1 MQRDVWATGRRPYM
15 ESPMKYD
22 PTKHHRRSIRLPGYD
37 YASPGA
43 YFVTIVTYRHACLF
57 GKMQNNKM
65 QLTKLGQIVEEHW
78 RDISEHF
85 PNVELGTF
93 VVMPNHIHGIIILH
107 ADAIRG
113 VVSTPEILHNHPRRG
128 VVSTPEISH
137 DHSRMDVVSTPEI
150 SHDHSR
156 MDVVSTPEIL
166 NNQPR
171 RGVVST
177 PEILNNQP
185 RRGVVSTPII
195 TVPQP
200 TLGQVVAYF
209 KYQSTKQINTILD
222 SAGTPIWQRSYYEHI
237 IRNEDEH
244 ERIHLYIESNPVN
257 WMDDDENPR

>member
-1 MQRDVWATGRRPYM
+1 
-15 ESPMKYD
+15 MKYD

-43 YFVTIVTYRHACLF
+43 YFVTIVTYHLVCLF
-57 GKMQNNKM
+57 GKIQNDEM
-65 QLTKLGQIVEEHW
+65 QLTNLGQIVEEHW
-78 RDISEHF
+78 RVIPEHF

-113 VVSTPEILHNHPRRG
+113 LISSPEILHNHARRG
-128 VVSTPEISH
+128 VVSTPEIS
-137 DHSRMDVVSTPEI
+137 
-150 SHDHSR
+150 
-156 MDVVSTPEIL
+156 
-166 NNQPR
+166 NNHAR

-177 PEILNNQP
+177 PEILHDHSCRGVVSTPELLNNHS
-185 RRGVVSTPII
+185 RRDVVSTPII
-195 TVPQP
+195 TVPQGDETSPLQRP

-222 SAGTPIWQRSYYEHI
+222 STGTPIWQRNFYEHI

-257 WMDDDENPR
+257 WMDDEENPR

>member
-1 MQRDVWATGRRPYM
+1 MTSVQRDLWATGRRPYM

-37 YASPGA
+37 YATPGA
-43 YFVTIVTYRHACLF
+43 YFVTIATYHNVCLF
-57 GKMQNNKM
+57 GKILNDEMQITN
-65 QLTKLGQIVEEHW
+65 LGMIIEEHW
-78 RDISEHF
+78 RGIPDHF

-107 ADAIRG
+107 ADPIRG
-113 VVSTPEILHNHPRRG
+113 VVSTPEILHDHSCRG

-137 DHSRMDVVSTPEI
+137 DDS
-150 SHDHSR
+150 
-156 MDVVSTPEIL
+156 
-166 NNQPR
+166 R
-171 RGVVST
+171 RGVV
-177 PEILNNQP
+177 P
-185 RRGVVSTPII
+185 TPIF
-195 TVPQP
+195 TVPQGDETSPLQRP

-209 KYQSTKQINTILD
+209 KYQSTKHINTILD
-222 SAGTPIWQRSYYEHI
+222 SVGTPIWQRNFYEHI